1 MKREFLLG
9 IACLL
14 FVLAAPETVAEAQ
27 DEPAAAATDESG
39 SRTLRRSNRMDF
51 DARLVRG
58 ETAGT
63 GAVVLF
69 SRGNRRLPN
78 LLERR
83 RGFLRPTVEEVMGTQ
98 GRAGGV
104 AAAEPAREEDPSATE
119 ETRERANRRAR
130 PNRREAASRPAR
142 RGSSR
147 RATERA
153 PDAEAPARRGGRSR
167 DRR

>member
-1 MKREFLLG
+1 MKRIFLWG
-9 IACLL
+9 IAVSLL
-14 FVLAAPETVAEAQ
+14 SIAAPGGSVLAQDDSAAPSA
-27 DEPAAAATDESG
+27 DESG

-83 RGFLRPTVEEVMGTQ
+83 RGFLRPTVEEVMGSQ
-98 GRAGGV
+98 GRAGAV
-104 AAAEPAREEDPSATE
+104 ATTEPAAADQET
-119 ETRERANRRAR
+119 TREQNAR
-130 PNRREAASRPAR
+130 PNRRARTNRGESAERPAR
-142 RGSSR
+142 R
-147 RATERA
+147 
-153 PDAEAPARRGGRSR
+153 APARRASERNQNNENSGRRGGRTR
-167 DRR
+167 GRR